1 MIPVAVG
8 TSGYDRIDAEAAI
21 EAQVLAS
28 AEAAMTGREMA
39 QAVSVA
45 VAYFEDTLKSSPE
58 VILSAGTVG
67 ADALGSILEENG
79 FEGAN
84 VREIVGP
91 EALAAGAATA
101 QVSRGWIAGVRGALR
116 N

>member
-1 MIPVAVG
+1 
-8 TSGYDRIDAEAAI
+8 
-21 EAQVLAS
+21 
-28 AEAAMTGREMA
+28 MTGREMA

-67 ADALGSILEENG
+67 ADALRSILEENG
-79 FEGAN
+79 FEGAH

-91 EALAAGAATA
+91 RR
-101 QVSRGWIAGVRGALR
+101 SRRGPRRHRYHEVGLPA
-116 N
+116 